1 MFERAKTMRLFIA
14 IPFSEEFKSELIRV
28 QNEMKVNGVRGNF
41 SRPENLHVTV
51 AFLGEVKDPAPAMK
65 ALASVPVP
73 ELRLTSGP
81 LGNFGELLWIGLRK
95 NSALEEYVA
104 EVRHAL
110 DNAGVEYDRKK
121 FRPHITLV
129 RRADWPYQVLVEEL
143 AEVHRVRM
151 TVDRVCLMK
160 SERIDG
166 ILTYTVVGAVKR

>member
-1 MFERAKTMRLFIA
+1 MRLFIA

-110 DNAGVEYDRKK
+110 DIAGVEYDRKK

-160 SERIDG
+160 SERLDG
-166 ILTYTVVGAVKR
+166 KLTYTVVGEVKR

>member
-1 MFERAKTMRLFIA
+1 MRLFIA
-14 IPFSEEFKSELIRV
+14 IPFSEEFREELLRV
-28 QNEMKVNGVRGNF
+28 QREMKGNGVRGNF

-65 ALASVPVP
+65 ALQSVPVP

-104 EVRHAL
+104 GVRRAL
-110 DNAGVEYDRKK
+110 DAYGVEYDRKK

-129 RRADWPYQVLVEEL
+129 RRADWPYQMLVEEL
-143 AEVHRVRM
+143 AEVRRVRM

-160 SERIDG
+160 SERLDG
-166 ILTYTVVGAVKR
+166 KLTYTVVGEVRR

>member
-1 MFERAKTMRLFIA
+1 MRLFIA
-14 IPFSEEFKSELIRV
+14 IPFSEEFREELLRV
-28 QNEMKVNGVRGNF
+28 QREMKVNGVRGNF

-51 AFLGEVKDPAPAMK
+51 AFLGDVTDPAPAMK
-65 ALASVPVP
+65 ALESVPVP

-166 ILTYTVVGAVKR
+166 KLTYTVVGEVRR

>member
-1 MFERAKTMRLFIA
+1 MRLFIA
-14 IPFSEEFKSELIRV
+14 IPFSEEFREELLRV
-28 QNEMKVNGVRGNF
+28 QREMKGNGVRGNF

-65 ALASVPVP
+65 ALQSVPVP

-104 EVRHAL
+104 EVRRAL

-143 AEVHRVRM
+143 AEVRRVRM

-160 SERIDG
+160 SERLDG
-166 ILTYTVVGAVKR
+166 KLTYTVVGEVRR

>member
-1 MFERAKTMRLFIA
+1 MRLFIA
-14 IPFSEEFKSELIRV
+14 IPFSEEFREELLRV
-28 QNEMKVNGVRGNF
+28 QREMKVNGVRGNF

-65 ALASVPVP
+65 ALQSVPVP

-104 EVRHAL
+104 GVRRAL
-110 DNAGVEYDRKK
+110 DAYGVEYDRKK

-129 RRADWPYQVLVEEL
+129 RRADWPYQMLVEEL
-143 AEVHRVRM
+143 AEVRRVRM

-160 SERIDG
+160 SERLDG
-166 ILTYTVVGAVKR
+166 KLTYTVVGEVRR

>member
-1 MFERAKTMRLFIA
+1 MRLFIA
-14 IPFSEEFKSELIRV
+14 IPFSEEFREELLRV
-28 QNEMKVNGVRGNF
+28 QREMKVNGVRGNF

-65 ALASVPVP
+65 ALESVPVP

-166 ILTYTVVGAVKR
+166 KLTYTVVGEVSR

>member
-1 MFERAKTMRLFIA
+1 MRLFIA

-110 DNAGVEYDRKK
+110 DIAGMEYDRKK

-160 SERIDG
+160 SERLDG
-166 ILTYTVVGAVKR
+166 KLTYTVVGEVRR

>member
-1 MFERAKTMRLFIA
+1 MRLFIA
-14 IPFSEEFKSELIRV
+14 IPFSEEFREELLRV
-28 QNEMKVNGVRGNF
+28 QREMKVNGVRGNF

-160 SERIDG
+160 SERLNG
-166 ILTYTVVGAVKR
+166 KLTYTVVGEVKR

>member
-1 MFERAKTMRLFIA
+1 MRLFIV
-14 IPFSEEFKSELIRV
+14 IPFSEEFREELLRV
-28 QNEMKVNGVRGNF
+28 QREMKVNGVRGNF

-65 ALASVPVP
+65 ALQSVPVA

-129 RRADWPYQVLVEEL
+129 RRADWPYQMLVEEL
-143 AEVHRVRM
+143 AEVRRVRM

-166 ILTYTVVGAVKR
+166 KLTYTVVGEVRR

>member
-1 MFERAKTMRLFIA
+1 MRLFIA
-14 IPFSEEFKSELIRV
+14 IPFSEEFREELLRV
-28 QNEMKVNGVRGNF
+28 QREMKVNGVRGNF

-65 ALASVPVP
+65 ALQSVPVP

-104 EVRHAL
+104 EVRRAL
-110 DNAGVEYDRKK
+110 DAYGVEYDRKK

-143 AEVHRVRM
+143 AEVRRVRM

-160 SERIDG
+160 SERLDG
-166 ILTYTVVGAVKR
+166 KLTYTVVGEVRR